1 MRYKLKKMEGQIQ
14 EFYRSKGDD
23 VNLPA
28 GYKYLD
34 PLFEIIL
41 ATEYEISLNRKAF
54 GILRKLAVNEKTK
67 DWVEG
72 YLRKNKVVKT
82 VKNQL
87 VQLLDKFYMH
97 QLDSKNMHDDEDD
110 TPYQG
115 PKAATRTPGDYD
127 DEESGSEE
135 YDEEDYNDMANRY
148 GASAQRWK
156 ERKDL
161 S

>member
-97 QLDSKNMHDDEDD
+97 
-110 TPYQG
+110 
-115 PKAATRTPGDYD
+115 
-127 DEESGSEE
+127 
-135 YDEEDYNDMANRY
+135 
-148 GASAQRWK
+148 
-156 ERKDL
+156 
-161 S
+161 